1 MEIDRLNIENFTDS
15 PEELRQDIILRYFEL
30 SGREGGVFGIE
41 NIPKIVEAGFVA
53 ICIKGECEVMIDHV
67 VYNFKTGR
75 MCVGFTAT
83 IVQTLWKSPDFEC
96 VMLAANIEF
105 LRNINIPSVSDLFIT
120 IRKNPCITLSE
131 EEMMALPE
139 YFRYIQS
146 VYNREHIYRM
156 EITKQLLLVLCY
168 EIAAMY
174 QVDSI
179 SNKQIYSFKD
189 TVFRNFV
196 RLLSDKHQEERRVA
210 FYAQELCITPKYLS
224 SVVKEVSNKTAAEW
238 IDDFV
243 LRNIKIF
250 LSTTTLTIQQISDK
264 FNFPNPSFFTQYF
277 KRTTGKTPKAF
288 RNEGLPNLQNGIK
301 GL

>member
-83 IVQTLWKSPDFEC
+83 VVQTLWKSPDFEC

-105 LRNINIPSVSDLFIT
+105 LRNINIASVSELFIT
-120 IRKNPCITLSE
+120 IRKNPCITLSK
-131 EEMMALPE
+131 EEMIALPE
-139 YFRYIQS
+139 YFMYIQS

-174 QVDSI
+174 QADSI

-224 SVVKEVSNKTAAEW
+224 SVVKDVSNKTAAEW

-277 KRTTGKTPKAF
+277 KRATGKTPKTF
-288 RNEGLPNLQNGIK
+288 RNEGAKN
-301 GL
+301 